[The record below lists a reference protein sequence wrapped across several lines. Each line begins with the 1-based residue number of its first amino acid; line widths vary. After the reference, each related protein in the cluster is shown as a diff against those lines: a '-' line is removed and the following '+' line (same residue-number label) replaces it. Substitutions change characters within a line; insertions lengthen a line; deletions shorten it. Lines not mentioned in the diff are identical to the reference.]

1 MRYTRRACSRTAVSS
16 RSSSCCANAMA
27 SPAIA
32 DSAITPAPIHE
43 ERYSVAF
50 VRNNFAQNKLLKR
63 IALSADSELVAD
75 LAVADTSGPAWG
87 PRRFGMRRPFLLVEM
102 GLVSFPMKT
111 ASWVSTGFTGRLE
124 SYEHGLRLQQNS
136 PRCLDAALN
145 FIFQSDNVAC
155 LRASAIDQRQ
165 RVFARDSGRSG
176 RISLGKSRAL
186 HQPRCRN
193 FPLRIES
200 RVP

>member
-1 MRYTRRACSRTAVSS
+1 
-16 RSSSCCANAMA
+16 
-27 SPAIA
+27 
-32 DSAITPAPIHE
+32 
-43 ERYSVAF
+43 
-50 VRNNFAQNKLLKR
+50 
-63 IALSADSELVAD
+63 
-75 LAVADTSGPAWG
+75 
-87 PRRFGMRRPFLLVEM
+87 M
-102 GLVSFPMKT
+102 GLVPFPMKT
-111 ASWVSTGFTGRLE
+111 ASWVSTGFRGRLE

-176 RISLGKSRAL
+176 RISLRESRAL

-193 FPLRIES
+193 FVLRIES
-200 RVP
+200 GVAGNLESLGLGALGQVFELRLAEHGILEERSGAAEVFVS

>member
-1 MRYTRRACSRTAVSS
+1 
-16 RSSSCCANAMA
+16 
-27 SPAIA
+27 
-32 DSAITPAPIHE
+32 
-43 ERYSVAF
+43 
-50 VRNNFAQNKLLKR
+50 
-63 IALSADSELVAD
+63 
-75 LAVADTSGPAWG
+75 
-87 PRRFGMRRPFLLVEM
+87 
-102 GLVSFPMKT
+102 MKT
-111 ASWVSTGFTGRLE
+111 ASWVSTGFRGRLE

-136 PRCLDAALN
+136 PRCLDTALN

-155 LRASAIDQRQ
+155 LRASAVDQRQ

-200 RVP
+200 RVARNLESLGFGALGQVFELCLAEHGVFEERSGATAIFVSEDNQHALPPPHFPHRPPLPDTLYRTPSFSK